1 MKISEALN
9 KRISCRSFLSKKVNK
24 KVIKNIIKQAAKS
37 PSGGNLQPWQVFVL
51 ADKKLNNL
59 IKDVKKEL
67 LKFPKGHPTEY
78 AIYPKNLSEIYFDRR
93 FRCGEDMYSILNIK
107 REEKEKRR
115 EQFRKNFELFGAPVG
130 IFVYIDRTMGY
141 PQWSDVGMFIQSIL
155 LLALENNLHTC
166 AQESW
171 ASFQDLVNQHTK
183 APKNLMLFCG
193 ISIGYM
199 DTSDVINNLK
209 TERASLN
216 EIAKFIGFD

>member
-24 KVIKNIIKQAAKS
+24 KIIKNIIKQAAKS

-141 PQWSDVGMFIQSIL
+141 PQWSDVGMFIQSVL

-171 ASFQDLVNQHTK
+171 ASFHDLVNKHAK

-199 DTSDVINNLK
+199 DTSNVINNLK
-209 TERASLN
+209 TKRASLN

>member
-1 MKISEALN
+1 MKISEALD
-9 KRISCRSFLSKKVNK
+9 KRKSCRSFLSKKVDK
-24 KVIKNIIKQAAKS
+24 KIIENIIKQAAKS
-37 PSGGNLQPWQVFVL
+37 PSGGNLQPWNVFVL
-51 ADKKLNNL
+51 SDKNLTNL
-59 IKDVKKEL
+59 IKEVKKEL

-78 AIYPKNLSEIYFDRR
+78 EIYPKNLSEIYFERR
-93 FRCGEDMYSILNIK
+93 FKCGEDMYSILNIK

-171 ASFQDLVNQHTK
+171 ASFHNLVNKHTK

-193 ISIGYM
+193 IAIGYM
-199 DTSDVINNLK
+199 DTSNKINELK
-209 TERASLN
+209 TERTSLN
-216 EIAKFIGFD
+216 EIARFIGFD